1 MGLFCVFPLE
11 IVIATLKLTLLRQT
25 MDSKKNA
32 LSTEVPGS
40 SSPETRTSDDIGT
53 NMNTSLTPVKAPES
67 DTNPSNDDE
76 VKNTNM
82 AERPCTRKHT
92 TAWRP
97 KRLVGLTSR
106 GGVLRNHH
114 TRRAFLRQ
122 QMSEGRPDPYQSW
135 CGDPSCKKDGRVF
148 MMPLSYPVNQEK
160 CGDGLPVE
168 DYFHDL
174 AEAMVIMLFPRL
186 KSPEDMTRKCF
197 EILSFIDSPPIRSHA
212 SKVLAGFVWLG
223 VRPSDRQFEAAL
235 IRTRPVFLDLMFGVK
250 TAERVEKIHSY
261 LTARRAQ
268 FKKWTLHDYILRFL
282 ISAELWR
289 VHETPRRES
298 WVIGSREAV
307 GEFLSA
313 VLLSYRQLFTRQCL
327 VPKDIKLEQA
337 WDQIWQEWLEKY
349 PSPKVLKDD
358 EDDFKLRER
367 QDLTEE
373 DVLEQVGYLGG
384 IGKGRETY
392 TPSRNRPEEPDQTLY
407 FM

>member
-1 MGLFCVFPLE
+1 
-11 IVIATLKLTLLRQT
+11 

-97 KRLVGLTSR
+97 KRLIGLTSR

-160 CGDGLPVE
+160 CGDGLPVG

-223 VRPSDRQFEAAL
+223 VRPTDRQFEAAL

-250 TAERVEKIHSY
+250 TVERVEKIHNY

-327 VPKDIKLEQA
+327 VPKDIKLDQA

-349 PSPKVLKDD
+349 PSPKVLKEDD